1 MAARSTA
8 VRYFGEHGVLGKA
21 SQTKASAVMADK
33 TWVAPEELM
42 QAANDMADHGE
53 SLLTAHRSSHGEA
66 SAAQSGWV
74 GSSAGALSGL
84 LDNWETATTDH
95 VGRIGN
101 HSCGMHFTAADFAFN
116 EQQNK
121 QRLDEVGR
129 AATGGSPHMQ

>member
-1 MAARSTA
+1 
-8 VRYFGEHGVLGKA
+8 
-21 SQTKASAVMADK
+21 MADK
-33 TWVAPEELM
+33 VWLKPEELT

-53 SLLTAHRSSHGEA
+53 SLLAAHQASHGEA
-66 SAAQSGWV
+66 SGAHAGWV

-101 HSCGMHFTAADFAFN
+101 HSCGMHFTAADFTFN

-121 QRLDEVGR
+121 QRLDEVGG
-129 AATGGSPHMQ
+129 AAGGGSPRMQ